1 MSESIKRMKVN
12 KVLEGTDCGSCG
24 AMLDFGDDAVVCE
37 ACKSAHHATCWDR
50 DGGCATEGCENAPL
64 KQLEGAAAVRA
75 RLPTGRMECPYC
87 GKIIKEGAPRCV
99 YCRKVIRQAG
109 GPRDRGRGRGA
120 RGYGSGGPAP
130 GATAALVL
138 GIVSI
143 VFCGIILGPLAIAK
157 SNEAKRAIARN
168 PNLTGEGQATAGMI
182 CGIIGLVLNILMILF
197 RVVLFSAAG

>member
-64 KQLEGAAAVRA
+64 KQLEGAAAGKPK
-75 RLPTGRMECPYC
+75 LPVGKMECPYC
-87 GKIIKEGAPRCV
+87 GKIIKEAAPRCV

-109 GPRDRGRGRGA
+109 GARARGRGGA
-120 RGYGSGGPAP
+120 RAGYGGGPAP

-157 SNEAKRAIARN
+157 ANEAKRAIARN
-168 PNLTGEGQATAGMI
+168 PDLTGEGQATAGMI
-182 CGIIGLVLNILMILF
+182 CGIVGLALNVLMILIQ
-197 RVVLFSAAG
+197 VLAFSAVG